1 MNKELISV
9 IVPVY
14 NAAPWLR
21 RCLDSICCQ
30 SYSNLEIL
38 CINDGSTDN
47 SAVILDEYAAKDN
60 RIRVI
65 TQQNAGLSAARNA
78 GLENATGEWVTGVDA
93 DDYITPDVY
102 EKAVACIA
110 ASVDMVAF
118 GVQMVDDEG
127 TEEADVTGYFR
138 LPSGTMPFTEFMA
151 LNMNVCFWNKLWRR
165 SLIERHGLRFPF
177 GLVHEDEAFFY
188 LAAPWLR
195 QVAFSTAVGY
205 YYVQRRGSIMHSG
218 KTVLD
223 DARNYLLISEY
234 VRMHIAPENE
244 SYWRSM
250 RWNLYNMAYRR
261 AKRSERDV
269 IAEIFRS
276 GVTPDETAQDY
287 RTGCILS
294 KSTRW
299 VRYEPQRVA
308 YCLAGVPVIAHR
320 FDGLRFTGWQ
330 FALWQV
336 VRAKM
341 AIVSRVLFRRKA

>member
-127 TEEADVTGYFR
+127 
-138 LPSGTMPFTEFMA
+138 
-151 LNMNVCFWNKLWRR
+151 
-165 SLIERHGLRFPF
+165 I
-177 GLVHEDEAFFY
+177 
-188 LAAPWLR
+188 
-195 QVAFSTAVGY
+195 
-205 YYVQRRGSIMHSG
+205 
-218 KTVLD
+218 
-223 DARNYLLISEY
+223 
-234 VRMHIAPENE
+234 
-244 SYWRSM
+244 
-250 RWNLYNMAYRR
+250 
-261 AKRSERDV
+261 
-269 IAEIFRS
+269 
-276 GVTPDETAQDY
+276 
-287 RTGCILS
+287 
-294 KSTRW
+294 
-299 VRYEPQRVA
+299 
-308 YCLAGVPVIAHR
+308 
-320 FDGLRFTGWQ
+320 
-330 FALWQV
+330 
-336 VRAKM
+336 
-341 AIVSRVLFRRKA
+341 